1 MLYQYGT
8 MAGLMD
14 GAFSGTTT
22 VENLLKHGDFGIGTF
37 EGVDGE
43 MLVLNGEVYKTD
55 SNGISSLQTNDV
67 LTPFANITNFS
78 SNFKI
83 QSDAN
88 FENLE
93 EKIGDYLN
101 PNYFYAIKI
110 TGAFENM
117 DTRSPKKHEKPYP
130 PLLDILKTQ
139 SIFNYKNTTGTIV
152 GFFSPEYVQGVGIGG
167 LHLHYISDDRTQ
179 GGHVFNFNTNN
190 GIIEVSKPLNF
201 TLELP
206 QSEEYRNVNIN
217 LKTLQ
222 EEINKAE
229 NSQD

>member
-1 MLYQYGT
+1 MLYQYST
-8 MAGLMD
+8 MAALMD

-22 VENLLKHGDFGIGTF
+22 VEKLLQHGDFGIGTF

-43 MLVLNGEVYKTD
+43 MILLDGEVYKTD
-55 SNGISSLQTNDV
+55 SFGISSLQPKDAI
-67 LTPFANITNFS
+67 LPFANITKFS
-78 SNFKI
+78 SNYKI
-83 QSDAN
+83 IGDAT
-88 FENLE
+88 FENLA

-110 TGAFENM
+110 TGDFRKM

-139 SIFNYKNTTGTIV
+139 SIFNYENTSGTIV

-179 GGHVFNFNTNN
+179 GGHVFNFDIKDAT
-190 GIIEVSKPLNF
+190 IEVSKPLNF

-206 QSEEYRNVNIN
+206 QSDEYKAVNIN

-222 EEINKAE
+222 EEIHKAE
-229 NSQD
+229 SGE

>member
-22 VENLLKHGDFGIGTF
+22 VGKLLEHGDFGIGTF

-43 MLVLNGEVYKTD
+43 MIVFNGEAYKTD
-55 SNGISSLQTNDV
+55 SNGISSLQNAEA
-67 LTPFANITNFS
+67 LSPFANITTFE
-78 SNFKI
+78 SNFKVT
-83 QSDAN
+83 SDAT
-88 FENLE
+88 FENLS
-93 EKIGDYLN
+93 EKIGEYLN

-110 TGAFENM
+110 TGHFTKI

-139 SIFNYKNTTGTIV
+139 SIFNYESTNGTIV

-179 GGHVFNFNTNN
+179 GGHVFSFDIKDAN
-190 GIIEVSKPLNF
+190 IEVSKPLNF
-201 TLELP
+201 YLDLP
-206 QSEEYRNVNIN
+206 QSDEYRAVNVN
-217 LKTLQ
+217 LATLQ
-222 EEINKAE
+222 AEISKAE
-229 NSQD
+229 DGE